1 MVNNLQGDIDEQT
14 LRVMK
19 HLFSKQSGFIGPE
32 NGIYGGAT
40 IHLVNQKKIEMYGW
54 IVSTAMLSNYPTVSK
69 EQCSLRLYI

>member
-40 IHLVNQKKIEMYGW
+40 IHLVIKRKLKCTGG
-54 IVSTAMLSNYPTVSK
+54 L
-69 EQCSLRLYI
+69 